1 MYQLHR
7 KIFIFELSDCNH
19 AVKKIIVSLS
29 LPLEFAIFIVKEIL
43 ILK

>member
-1 MYQLHR
+1 MYQFHR
-7 KIFIFELSDCNH
+7 KIFIFELSDCNNS
-19 AVKKIIVSLS
+19 VKMIIGLS